1 MSSDY
6 NVKLLTKIKA
16 SFSDFEQQMFLTSF
30 YCYLNYHPTND
41 FVIDLDDV
49 WKWVGFSVKIKAK
62 TLLEK
67 YFKEN
72 IDYKKSLCDSV
83 QQTKHIK
90 GGQNIQKIF
99 LNVKTFKLFC
109 IKAET
114 KKADDIHE
122 YFMKLEEIIQ
132 ETINEES
139 SELRLQ
145 LDQQKII
152 LQQQTKVLENVE
164 KDKEQLKEE
173 TIIDQFPVNT
183 QCIYIA
189 KIDNKSL

>member
-1 MSSDY
+1 LSSDY